1 MATTWMHSDAA
12 VGEESQPR
20 VPGLSMRKQNQ
31 SGNCTVAVPGVW
43 LSRFWPD
50 DRQVFVQLPGIC
62 WVFFIDW
69 SSFPCHRHTRDR
81 VSSLLCRLA
90 TGCAAHPAAHPPSP
104 HGRAGPGAQGHAHSC
119 IPSIPTPGSQVSR
132 GHVWLDQ
139 NHPLDLG
146 KVRGLLIGSSQEI
159 FGRSNPILPFLWV
172 PVFHY
177 SLTQKGS
184 EDKQNCG
191 LRAAAV
197 VIYLGDLEL
206 NLGGTTPRR
215 WCVALG
221 GGGG

>member
-104 HGRAGPGAQGHAHSC
+104 HREGGAGSTGPRPQ
-119 IPSIPTPGSQVSR
+119 
-132 GHVWLDQ
+132 L
-139 NHPLDLG
+139 HPLHPHPRFTGQQGPRLTWPESPPWSWEG
-146 KVRGLLIGSSQEI
+146 T
-159 FGRSNPILPFLWV
+159 RSFNWLKPGNIW
-172 PVFHY
+172 
-177 SLTQKGS
+177 
-184 EDKQNCG
+184 
-191 LRAAAV
+191 
-197 VIYLGDLEL
+197 
-206 NLGGTTPRR
+206 
-215 WCVALG
+215 
-221 GGGG
+221 